1 MKNVNENKR
10 DRFVRI
16 AEARTNKILNMIKLL
31 GNCSNRGVYD
41 YSDEDINKIFNT
53 IDKETR
59 LAKQRFNSVEEKE
72 GKFKL
77 E

>member
-1 MKNVNENKR
+1 MKNINENKR

-16 AEARTNKILNMIKLL
+16 AETRTNKILSMIKLL

-41 YSDEDINKIFNT
+41 YNDEDISKIFNALE
-53 IDKETR
+53 KETR
-59 LAKQRFNSVEEKE
+59 IAKQRFINIEEKD

-77 E
+77 D

>member
-1 MKNVNENKR
+1 
-10 DRFVRI
+10 
-16 AEARTNKILNMIKLL
+16 
-31 GNCSNRGVYD
+31 VYD

-53 IDKETR
+53 LEKETR

-77 E
+77 K